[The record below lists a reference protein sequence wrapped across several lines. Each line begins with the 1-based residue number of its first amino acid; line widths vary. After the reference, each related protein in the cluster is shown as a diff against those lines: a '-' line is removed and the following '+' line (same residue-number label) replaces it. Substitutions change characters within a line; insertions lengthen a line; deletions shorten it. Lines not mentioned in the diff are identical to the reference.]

1 MLNRFLQWFK
11 ARKILIE
18 ENDSLKLSVK
28 RLQSHICSPQDV
40 IAQVLKRGIS
50 WYNYEELDLGK
61 QAEYWSR
68 AQDILRN
75 PVFLN
80 ELHHFEADLVQH
92 IAKQAKDFQE
102 VRDLRYSINGIETF
116 QERLQHIK
124 NPTRVESVD
133 EDSLNEPI

>member
-11 ARKILIE
+11 AKKLLLD
-18 ENDSLKLSVK
+18 ENKSLKARVEKLE
-28 RLQSHICSPQDV
+28 SHICTPESAV
-40 IAQVLKRGIS
+40 TQVLKRGIS

-75 PVFLN
+75 PVFEN
-80 ELHHFEADLVQH
+80 EVHHFEADLVQH
-92 IAKQAKDFQE
+92 IAKQAKDYGE
-102 VRDLRYSINGIETF
+102 VRDLRMTINGVETF
-116 QERLQHIK
+116 QQRLQHIK

-133 EDSLNEPI
+133 EDSLHEPI